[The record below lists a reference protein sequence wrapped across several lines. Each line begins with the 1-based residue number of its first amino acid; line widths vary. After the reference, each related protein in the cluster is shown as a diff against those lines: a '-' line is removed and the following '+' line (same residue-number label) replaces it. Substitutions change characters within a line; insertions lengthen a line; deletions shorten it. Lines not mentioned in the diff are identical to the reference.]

1 MSENLKVGQ
10 LQPIYPAKEHE
21 HMRALLDFAVE
32 EYGDDTAFILKK
44 KPASR
49 KEQPTYKKVTYK
61 ELREDVRRL
70 GTGLIA
76 MGVRNARIAI
86 IGENSYYWQLAYLTA
101 MCGLGICVPLDKGL
115 PYAELKTSILKS
127 GSTVL
132 IFDKK
137 HAKLA
142 EQLQKEAADPMST
155 PTAVAKYIC
164 MDDPAPADKG
174 DPANTADA
182 NTKTPATA
190 GATQNP
196 ASPGAP
202 APAANDQNPAGLGN
216 SASAPRATFAT
227 ILAKGEEL
235 LASGDTGF
243 MDIPIDREALTA
255 LIFTSGTTSQ
265 AKAVML
271 SQRNIMY
278 NVYAMQASEDIHRG
292 DINIALLPYHHTF
305 GASGQ
310 LLMYACGVTTVFC
323 DGLKYIQKNLVE
335 YGVSV
340 FIGVPLLLEA
350 MYNRI
355 MSGIRKKGKQ
365 KTFERGLKISRALR
379 KVHVDVRR
387 KLFKDI
393 HNELGG
399 NLRLVVSGAS
409 ALDST
414 VNRGYEDLGISVV
427 QGYGMTESSPVI
439 AGENLYHRNPG
450 SIGLGF
456 PGMEV
461 EIADPNEEGIGEIIV
476 RSPSV
481 MMGYYQNE
489 EETAKVLKDGWLH
502 TGDLAFLDEKG
513 YINITGRSKNVI
525 VLKNGKNVYPEEIE
539 NIIEALPY
547 VKENIVYGEPRREGA
562 DDKDHVLVAKIV
574 FDEEAMKD
582 VHGAV
587 DEEAVRAVVERDIDK
602 INNDM
607 PKYKHIHRFIV
618 QKEEMIKTTT
628 GKVKRYEESK
638 K

>member
-1 MSENLKVGQ
+1 MSNNIKVGQ

-32 EYGDDTAFILKK
+32 EYGDDTAFILKN

-49 KEQPTYKKVTYK
+49 KEQPTYKKVSYK
-61 ELREDVRRL
+61 ELRDDVRRL
-70 GTGLIA
+70 GTGLMA

-164 MDDPAPADKG
+164 MDA
-174 DPANTADA
+174 PANTADA
-182 NTKTPATA
+182 NTADAHT
-190 GATQNP
+190 
-196 ASPGAP
+196 
-202 APAANDQNPAGLGN
+202 
-216 SASAPRATFAT
+216 TFAT

-278 NVYAMQASEDIHRG
+278 NVYAMQSSEDIRRG

-323 DGLKYIQKNLVE
+323 DGLKYIQKNFVE

-379 KVHVDVRR
+379 KVHIDVRR

-574 FDEEAMKD
+574 YDEEAMKD

-602 INNDM
+602 INSDM